1 MPPISIGRCCVVRE
15 NTWIAQRARRFR
27 GMEDH
32 LSDQL
37 HPAASHH
44 LPFFITAPGETDV
57 LFNITLWFVV
67 ICIILTGVVFLT
79 IHSLPERMAH
89 KSKKVLLDLI
99 ALLCLL
105 ALLTHEHLFWFIAI
119 VLAFIDIPDFL
130 TPVNRIANSVATMA
144 GQEDDSKPADVSTS
158 IPPEAAKVD
167 EPHVKKQGARHA

>member
-1 MPPISIGRCCVVRE
+1 M
-15 NTWIAQRARRFR
+15 
-27 GMEDH
+27 
-32 LSDQL
+32 SDKL
-37 HPAASHH
+37 HTLASHD

-67 ICIILTGVVFLT
+67 ACIILTGVIFFT

-89 KSKKVLLDLI
+89 KSKKILLDLI

-130 TPVNRIANSVATMA
+130 TPVNRIAKSVESMA
-144 GQEDDSKPADVSTS
+144 GQDAGEKPADVSTS
-158 IPPEAAKVD
+158 IPPGATKVD
-167 EPHVKKQGARHA
+167 ESHVKKQGARHA

>member
-1 MPPISIGRCCVVRE
+1 LTASPNPIA
-15 NTWIAQRARRFR
+15 TT
-27 GMEDH
+27 
-32 LSDQL
+32 
-37 HPAASHH
+37 H

-67 ICIILTGVVFLT
+67 ACIILTGVVFFT

-89 KSKKVLLDLI
+89 KSKKILLDLI

-130 TPVNRIANSVATMA
+130 TPVNRIASSVESMA
-144 GQEDDSKPADVSTS
+144 GQEAGEKPADVSTS
-158 IPPEAAKVD
+158 GSSEAATAG
-167 EPHVKKQGARHA
+167 EPHSQKKETLHA

>member
-1 MPPISIGRCCVVRE
+1 VVRKNPPIARWVRCF
-15 NTWIAQRARRFR
+15 QDL
-27 GMEDH
+27 EDH

-37 HPAASHH
+37 HPLASHH

-67 ICIILTGVVFLT
+67 ACIILTGVIFFT

-89 KSKKVLLDLI
+89 KSKKILLDLI

-105 ALLTHEHLFWFIAI
+105 ALLTHNHFFWFVAI

-130 TPVNRIANSVATMA
+130 TPVNRIANSMESIA
-144 GQEDDSKPADVSTS
+144 GQEAGEKPADASTLVS
-158 IPPEAAKVD
+158 PEAAKVD